1 MAGNSSVSTMTD
13 RSKREMTTDIPEDPV
28 EMVMRAIEHYDGLRS
43 RIDPLKDIMDRER
56 LLVAIIIGMLSDPNH
71 PVGKHLGRDLL
82 AAWIERGGKVPRPY
96 YLSRGLLEPSQF
108 DFTVQYLHDYGMK
121 TTEIANALGVDRQT
135 VYSRVRYMK
144 HEEEPENE

>member
-1 MAGNSSVSTMTD
+1 
-13 RSKREMTTDIPEDPV
+13 
-28 EMVMRAIEHYDGLRS
+28 MRAIEHYDGLRS
-43 RIDPLKDIMDRER
+43 RLDPLKDIMDRER

-82 AAWIERGGKVPRPY
+82 AVWIERGGKVPRPY

-144 HEEEPENE
+144 HDEDQEYE